1 MTIKRLLYAHLLI
14 SLKGK
19 KLSFIIQPPS
29 EGFSIGCFSPVGLSA
44 ERPWNDV
51 KNSQYFSYVM
61 TSKETNNK
69 HTKYI
74 MDSVICR
81 VNAGVGA
88 VVAIKDYLLETQ
100 NKQTHLFEK
109 LYSIGTQE
117 ILTMNVQSF

>member
-1 MTIKRLLYAHLLI
+1 
-14 SLKGK
+14 
-19 KLSFIIQPPS
+19 
-29 EGFSIGCFSPVGLSA
+29 
-44 ERPWNDV
+44 
-51 KNSQYFSYVM
+51 
-61 TSKETNNK
+61 
-69 HTKYI
+69 
-74 MDSVICR
+74 MDSVICE